1 MRAIVVDDSRAMRLI
16 LRKHLIALGF
26 EVLEAGHGREA
37 LAALDGMSDVDLA
50 LVDVN
55 MPEMGGV
62 ELVAAL
68 RKQQALASLRVLMV
82 SSEQD
87 FDTMQAALEA
97 GANDYLMKPF
107 TPDGLM
113 SKLELLGISKG

>member
-1 MRAIVVDDSRAMRLI
+1 VRAIVVDDSRAMRLI
-16 LRKHLIALGF
+16 LRKHLTSVGF
-26 EVLEAGHGREA
+26 DVIEAGHGREA
-37 LAALDGMSDVDLA
+37 LAALQGRNDIDLA
-50 LVDVN
+50 LVDIN

-68 RKQQALASLRVLMV
+68 RGQVQYADMRVLMV

-87 FDTMQAALEA
+87 LDTMARALEA

-113 SKLELLGISKG
+113 SKLELLGMAKG

>member
-16 LRKHLIALGF
+16 LRKHLTSVGF
-26 EVLEAGHGREA
+26 DVIEAGHGREA
-37 LAALDGMSDVDLA
+37 LAALQGRSDVDLA
-50 LVDVN
+50 LVDIN

-68 RKQQALASLRVLMV
+68 RGQAQYADMRVLMV

-87 FDTMQAALEA
+87 LDTMARALEA

-113 SKLELLGISKG
+113 SKLELLGIAKG

>member
-1 MRAIVVDDSRAMRLI
+1 MRLI